1 MGRRL
6 STALAV
12 ANLLG
17 CRASS
22 SAEIIS
28 AAMPA
33 ASPGPSA
40 VAPVEAPR
48 EAGPD
53 LREPGPHAVRT
64 MPGSAP
70 VGGDCT
76 MVYDIV
82 SPVDEP
88 DAPTVIL
95 AHGFQGDRRSMAGWA
110 EHWASWGLRVVTP
123 NLCHATVL
131 DADHARNGADLALLA
146 AHLDVGPV
154 ALAGY
159 SAGGLAAV
167 VAAAARPDTPMLLGL
182 DMVDGKGLGATAA
195 PSIHAPAHD
204 IVAEAAGCNA
214 SANGVPVFA
223 AIDGSSTVRIAE
235 ADHCDFQNPGDRFCG
250 LCKVANVVHG
260 PEVIQA
266 AIYGLSTAALLWRL
280 GVDDTGARWWTPG
293 GAYYDELAGAGLITR
308 L

>member
-1 MGRRL
+1 VQ
-6 STALAV
+6 TK
-12 ANLLG
+12 
-17 CRASS
+17 
-22 SAEIIS
+22 
-28 AAMPA
+28 
-33 ASPGPSA
+33 PG
-40 VAPVEAPR
+40 
-48 EAGPD
+48 
-53 LREPGPHAVRT
+53 T
-64 MPGSAP
+64 AP

-82 SPVDEP
+82 SPVDVP
-88 DAPTVIL
+88 GAPTVIL
-95 AHGFQGDRRSMAGWA
+95 AHGFQGNRGSMAGWA

-167 VAAAARPDTPMLLGL
+167 VAAAARPDTPVLLGL
-182 DMVDGKGLGATAA
+182 DMVDGKALGATAA

-223 AIDGSSTVRIAE
+223 AIEGSSTVRIVE

-250 LCKVANVVHG
+250 LCKVANIAHG
-260 PEVIQA
+260 PEEIQA
-266 AIYGLSTAALLWRL
+266 AIFGLSTAALRWRL
-280 GVDDTGARWWTPG
+280 GIDDTGARWWTPY
-293 GAYYDELAGAGLITR
+293 GAYYDELSSAGLITR